1 MLKKKKDSL
10 APKIPK
16 KRVVNR
22 MTVSNTQSSCVNFKN
37 SYGIMMNDYNSNK
50 GIKAK

>member
-1 MLKKKKDSL
+1 MNKKDSL

-22 MTVSNTQSSCVNFKN
+22 MTVSNAQNSCVNMKNN
-37 SYGIMMNDYNSNK
+37 SYGTMMNDYNGNK

>member
-1 MLKKKKDSL
+1 MQSKKESL

-22 MTVSNTQSSCVNFKN
+22 MTVSNTRSSCVNLKN
-37 SYGIMMNDYNSNK
+37 SYGIMMNEYNSNK